1 MRRGPIAV
9 IAVAA
14 AVATP
19 AQAHA
24 IESIQRASATV
35 RPNVAGTPQRPRAV
49 ALTVRGFFDDIGPDL
64 DRGVQFATA
73 RGEILFPREGLTNN
87 RLFPSCEPSVV
98 FQDERQCPAGSR
110 VGTGTARGIGLG
122 LDETVTLQVFNRP
135 EGKGDIV
142 LVVGS
147 SPLIIRDVVIADLTT
162 LRNDPQWRYRLSF
175 TVPKNLQSPAP
186 GVIAAIK
193 DLRVTV
199 PVQYLRRGGRFARRR
214 GQRIPYIATTG
225 CAAGAWKGR
234 YTAFY
239 TTSFDGAIE
248 SSQTVDVSVSC
259 RPAGGRGTGA
269 RAATPCAARSRG
281 GPSSCRG
288 RARA

>member
-1 MRRGPIAV
+1 MRRSRIAV
-9 IAVAA
+9 IVLAA
-14 AVATP
+14 ALAAP
-19 AQAHA
+19 APAHA
-24 IESIQRASATV
+24 ILSVQRASATV
-35 RPNVAGTPQRPRAV
+35 RPNVAGTPERPRAV
-49 ALTVRGFFDDIGPDL
+49 ALTVRGWFDDLGPDL

-73 RGEILFPREGLTNN
+73 RGDIFFPREGLTNN

-122 LDETVTLQVFNRP
+122 LDERVTLQLFNRP
-135 EGKGDIV
+135 GGKGDIV

-147 SPLIIRDVVIADLTT
+147 SPLIIREVVIADLTT
-162 LRNDPQWRYRLSF
+162 YPRDPQWRYRLSF

-199 PVQYLRRGGRFARRR
+199 PVQYLKRGGRFVRRR

-225 CAAGAWKGR
+225 CAAGSWKGR
-234 YTAFY
+234 YVAQY

-248 SSQTVDVSVSC
+248 SSQTVDVSVPC
-259 RPAGGRGTGA
+259 RT
-269 RAATPCAARSRG
+269 
-281 GPSSCRG
+281 
-288 RARA
+288 